1 MQTKSVQTLG
11 GVIFFI
17 GVILG
22 LVLSLA
28 AIWGAFEGISY
39 YYTGA
44 GYPSFNGLDC
54 PMLMTRSETGTVTAS
69 FDNPSD
75 QEIEPY
81 YEVTISGQTSMRKF
95 EGQLSVPAHTSK
107 RIRWKVD
114 ANDIDLGFFIF
125 INMDVLPVAGFT
137 TREVTCGIIVLNLAG
152 PTGGQVFNLALAVSL
167 MGIGIGLGLWENAAS
182 MKFDNSLNLRRAV
195 KTLGITVLL
204 TLLTSIMGWW
214 LAGLLFCVLTIL
226 LLVIILRLFIESL

>member
-1 MQTKSVQTLG
+1 MQTKSIRTLG

-17 GVILG
+17 GVFLG
-22 LVLSLA
+22 LALSLA
-28 AIWGAFEGISY
+28 AVWGAFEGISY

-69 FDNPSD
+69 FDNPSG

-81 YEVTISGQTSMRKF
+81 YEVTISGQASTRKF
-95 EGQLSVPAHTSK
+95 EGQLSVLAHTSK
-107 RIRWKVD
+107 SIRWTVD

-125 INMDVLPVAGFT
+125 IDMDVLPVAGYS
-137 TREVTCGIIVLNLAG
+137 TREDTCGIIVLNHAG
-152 PTGGQVFNLALAVSL
+152 PTGGQVFNLTLAASL
-167 MGIGIGLGLWENAAS
+167 LGIGIGLGLWENAAS
-182 MKFDNSLNLRRAV
+182 MKFNSSLNLLRAV

-204 TLLTSIMGWW
+204 ALLTSIMGWW
-214 LAGLLFCVLTIL
+214 LAGILFCVLTIL
-226 LLVIILRLFIESL
+226 LLVIILRLFIES